1 MLQSDVDVLNSVLG
15 GGLGS
20 AIGMLPASF
29 AALSADG
36 AVPITQDA
44 AFLCT
49 KGSAGAY
56 SVAAPGAANIGR
68 VLDFINTTAFAHVF
82 TFTGGTVRGGVA
94 GVTTATM
101 AALAG
106 ARLRVRAISAT
117 VWTVETQITCPL
129 T

>member
-1 MLQSDVDVLNSVLG
+1 MLQSDVDVLAGALG
-15 GGLGS
+15 GGLAS
-20 AIGMLPASF
+20 AIGALPSNYQ
-29 AALSADG
+29 ALSADG
-36 AVPITQDA
+36 AVPITADA
-44 AFLCT
+44 AFLIT
-49 KGSAGAY
+49 KGSACLL

-68 VLDFINTTAFAHVF
+68 ALDFINTTAFAHVI

-106 ARLRVRAISAT
+106 ARLKVRAISAT

>member
-1 MLQSDVDVLNSVLG
+1 MLQSDVDVIAGNLG
-15 GGLGS
+15 GALAASLG
-20 AIGMLPASF
+20 ALPANF
-29 AALSADG
+29 QALSADG

-56 SVAAPGAANIGR
+56 SVAAPGASNIGR

-94 GVTTATM
+94 GVTTGTM

-106 ARLRVRAISAT
+106 ARLTVRAISAT
-117 VWTVETQITCPL
+117 VWTVERQITCPL